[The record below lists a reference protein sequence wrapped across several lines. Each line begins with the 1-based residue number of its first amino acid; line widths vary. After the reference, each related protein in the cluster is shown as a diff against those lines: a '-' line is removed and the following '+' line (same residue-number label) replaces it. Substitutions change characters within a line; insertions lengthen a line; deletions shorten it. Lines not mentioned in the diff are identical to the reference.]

1 MTFRKLIPIL
11 LATIALFCMAVPSAH
26 ACRRVVVRQGEDLV
40 KVFVKPNKE
49 YVIKNDIDLGG
60 KKVIIGKGCTLVFKG
75 GSLSNGTIVGNNTK
89 INDTHNNI
97 FRNCRIGGVWKVKC
111 AFSTMF
117 DNNIDAATL
126 LRNLSCLSSRINLS
140 ANRNYYINE
149 NEIELDVETI
159 EAASNSKPLVRF
171 HTTNPDKDGLKIFG
185 KNIVL
190 RNIRFVDDYDE
201 KNDAK
206 YGINKHTIG
215 NMIAVR
221 SRDKSVSSLTVEG
234 CDFSGGTSSS
244 YVASSQTKNC
254 LVKDCSF
261 SGYIGD
267 HAVYCSMVVENF
279 VVKDCLVKNVV
290 HTRGLFKIRSSDN
303 AKGFTIQNLNVRN
316 LNGYLANVSLLATPN
331 CELLFDRIKVSK
343 DNRDT
348 SVFYGFCINDETKSI
363 SGKGYNANCIM
374 IKNCEFGY
382 GYSGAPV
389 IYNGA
394 GVKVRVKTIQFDN
407 TTAIGSN
414 FSGGN
419 SDRMIVRNCN
429 FSNCC
434 GKNGIVL
441 HARHVEIEG
450 TKIDCGSETVQKC
463 LFLVNYNKEPV
474 ETIKIN
480 DVVIDA
486 NTSQLFRIV
495 KGDHVKVYMYN
506 SEVNTS
512 IRSVFQ
518 SPKNCVIDYVEDN
531 NKIKKSAS
539 FQKIYYQL

>member
-1 MTFRKLIPIL
+1 MTLRKLVSIL
-11 LATIALFCMAVPSAH
+11 VATLALFGIDAQSAY
-26 ACRRVVVRQGEDLV
+26 ACKRVVVRQGDDLV
-40 KVFVKPNKE
+40 KVFSGPRTK
-49 YVIKNDIDLGG
+49 YVIKDNIDLKG
-60 KKVIIGKGCTLVFKG
+60 KKVKIGERCTLLFQG
-75 GSLSNGTIVGNNTK
+75 GCLSNGTIEGTDTK

-97 FRNCRIGGVWKVKC
+97 FKNCRIGGMWKVKC
-111 AFSTMF
+111 ASSLMF
-117 DNNIDAATL
+117 DNNLDAGVL
-126 LRNLSCLSSRINLS
+126 LRNLACLSPHLKLH
-140 ANRNYYINE
+140 ANRTYYINE

-159 EAASNSKPLVRF
+159 EAASTEKPLLRF
-171 HTTNPDKDGLKIFG
+171 HTSNPDKEGLKIFG

-190 RNIRFVDDYDE
+190 RNIKFMDDYDE

-206 YGINKHTIG
+206 YGTNKHTIG

-303 AKGFTIQNLNVRN
+303 AKVFTIQNLNVRN
-316 LNGYLANVSLLATPN
+316 LNGYLANVSLLATSN

-374 IKNCEFGY
+374 INNCEFEY
-382 GYSGAPV
+382 GYNGNPV
-389 IYNGA
+389 VYHGA
-394 GVKVRVKTIQFDN
+394 GQMVRVKAIRYINTHTIN
-407 TTAIGSN
+407 SN
-414 FSGGN
+414 FAGGYTDCLLV
-419 SDRMIVRNCN
+419 DRCV
-429 FSNCC
+429 FDECC
-434 GKNGIVL
+434 GKKGMALYAKHVTINHSKITVKNG
-441 HARHVEIEG
+441 AMAN
-450 TKIDCGSETVQKC
+450 C
-463 LFLVNYNKEPV
+463 LFLINYNQELL
-474 ETIKIN
+474 ENITMTNLI
-480 DVVIDA
+480 IDA
-486 NTSQLFRIV
+486 NVANMINVVKDGRVNVSITNCKITSVRQSVIKATTNGAIV
-495 KGDHVKVYMYN
+495 LR
-506 SEVNTS
+506 E
-512 IRSVFQ
+512 
-518 SPKNCVIDYVEDN
+518 KNNDKNVEMIL
-531 NKIKKSAS
+531 K
-539 FQKIYYQL
+539 